1 MIGHETIHY
10 SGFVEEYSLT
20 IIIYGSEDGVLNMGK
35 MEEANRYL
43 PDNSEKYI
51 IEDGNHA
58 RFGNYGI
65 QEGDGNAAIS
75 SEEQQFRTVAL
86 ILQNK

>member
-58 RFGNYGI
+58 RFGKLRNTRG
-65 QEGDGNAAIS
+65 GWKRRHLFRGAAI
-75 SEEQQFRTVAL
+75 
-86 ILQNK
+86 